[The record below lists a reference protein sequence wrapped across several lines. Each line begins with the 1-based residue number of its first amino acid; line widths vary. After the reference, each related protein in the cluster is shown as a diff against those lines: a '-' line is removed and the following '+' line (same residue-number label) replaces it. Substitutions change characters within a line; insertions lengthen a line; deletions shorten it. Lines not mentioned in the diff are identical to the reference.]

1 VLKRKEFILSLATAF
16 LLVFSFVTPV
26 LAQTSVTHEFTVQ
39 TYAST
44 TVMVSFAYADNVTKS
59 DVYSANRSLWR
70 LETTPVSVTF
80 TTDAVDVFYFGIS
93 VNYNIQT
100 NQTLIIDVYSGSQ
113 RAHSQGR
120 LRVDANIVT
129 LHFQIVT
136 AQEPHFPSVEEYA
149 AIIMERFPT
158 RQDFQDWINYQR
170 QQTDIANQN
179 LVTMWVVVG
188 FNACTSIASV
198 IIVLYRRPRE
208 RD

>member
-1 VLKRKEFILSLATAF
+1 LKRKEFILSLATAF

-26 LAQTSVTHEFTVQ
+26 PAQTSVTHEFTVQ

-120 LRVDANIVT
+120 LSVDANIVT

>member
-1 VLKRKEFILSLATAF
+1 MARKTERLGLLAI
-16 LLVFSFVTPV
+16 LLVVFSSITPV
-26 LAQTSVTHEFTVQ
+26 LAQTSVSHEFTVQ
-39 TYAST
+39 AYAST
-44 TVMVSFAYADNVTKS
+44 TVMISFAYADSINKS

-70 LETTPVSVTF
+70 LETTPVSATF
-80 TTDAVDVFYFGIS
+80 TTDAVDVFYFSLAIG
-93 VNYNIQT
+93 YNIQT

-113 RAHSQGR
+113 RAHSQAR
-120 LRVDANIVT
+120 LSVDANIVT
-129 LHFQIVT
+129 LQFQIVT

-170 QQTDIANQN
+170 EQTNIANQN

-208 RD
+208 ER